1 MFLLNQ
7 YAMIRTKEEKVHRH
21 LHGAHE
27 VLLRIY
33 KFVSFC
39 LFQSPIKLLP
49 VHHFPQCPSYEARAM
64 SDMHLR

>member
-1 MFLLNQ
+1 MSKMFLLNQ
-7 YAMIRTKEEKVHRH
+7 YAMIRTKEEKVHRYF
-21 LHGAHE
+21 HGAHE

-49 VHHFPQCPSYEARAM
+49 VHHFHNVHHMRPE
-64 SDMHLR
+64 L